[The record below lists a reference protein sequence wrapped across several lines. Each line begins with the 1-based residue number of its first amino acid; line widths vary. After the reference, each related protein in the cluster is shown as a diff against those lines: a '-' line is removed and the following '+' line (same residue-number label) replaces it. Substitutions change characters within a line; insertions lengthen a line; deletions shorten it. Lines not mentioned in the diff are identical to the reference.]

1 MNKELDAYT
10 MLLANKEAQTKG
22 EKLPYTKQ
30 QFNETNEGNT
40 SSLIFDWNLSLPT
53 AEQFTKLEHSEGR
66 HCNAIAMAHWN
77 IDLPHAEPY
86 TKQEH
91 AAAEG
96 CDKFEMQEWNEFL
109 PDAEPYTEAEINKLQ
124 VSNYYTTNKITLTID
139 EIWRVNMEASN
150 NGKKL
155 PYTKKEHSETE
166 GCTAETMRFWNEC
179 LPEAEPYT
187 KEEHASAE
195 GCTAEAKSLWNLVV
209 SKSEQYTKMEMITNK
224 TVTK

>member
-66 HCNAIAMAHWN
+66 HCNAIAMVHWN

-86 TKQEH
+86 TK
-91 AAAEG
+91 
-96 CDKFEMQEWNEFL
+96 
-109 PDAEPYTEAEINKLQ
+109 
-124 VSNYYTTNKITLTID
+124 
-139 EIWRVNMEASN
+139 
-150 NGKKL
+150 
-155 PYTKKEHSETE
+155 KEHSEAK

>member
-1 MNKELDAYT
+1 MNK
-10 MLLANKEAQTKG
+10 K
-22 EKLPYTKQ
+22 
-30 QFNETNEGNT
+30 
-40 SSLIFDWNLSLPT
+40 
-53 AEQFTKLEHSEGR
+53 R
-66 HCNAIAMAHWN
+66 
-77 IDLPHAEPY
+77 
-86 TKQEH
+86 
-91 AAAEG
+91 
-96 CDKFEMQEWNEFL
+96 
-109 PDAEPYTEAEINKLQ
+109 
-124 VSNYYTTNKITLTID
+124 LTVD